1 MSQRRHSGDVGESLS
16 LPASL
21 PSKVETLDATI
32 AGLADLDADQLRLQ
46 WRNHL
51 GGTAPAH
58 LPRWLLFRV
67 LAYRLQA
74 ATLGDLDKATRRIIR
89 ASKGDGIDSAVGSP
103 FAMRSP
109 TTRDGIGL
117 KAGALLLREWKGKLE
132 RVMALDKGFAWN
144 GKTYGRLSQVAK
156 AMTGTGWNGHRF
168 FGLLPAREQRS
179 GERAG
184 GPNTVDESV
193 QLVADRSKSA
203 GRCGSKSVAGSES
216 KRSIANLYRAE
227 KINAESHVIAE
238 GERRQDPAGV
248 AP

>member
-1 MSQRRHSGDVGESLS
+1 
-16 LPASL
+16 
-21 PSKVETLDATI
+21 
-32 AGLADLDADQLRLQ
+32 
-46 WRNHL
+46 
-51 GGTAPAH
+51 
-58 LPRWLLFRV
+58 
-67 LAYRLQA
+67 
-74 ATLGDLDKATRRIIR
+74 
-89 ASKGDGIDSAVGSP
+89 
-103 FAMRSP
+103 
-109 TTRDGIGL
+109 
-117 KAGALLLREWKGKLE
+117 
-132 RVMALDKGFAWN
+132 
-144 GKTYGRLSQVAK
+144 
-156 AMTGTGWNGHRF
+156 MTGTSWNGHRF
-168 FGLLPAREQRS
+168 FGLRPAREQRS